1 MNRHQI
7 ENLYKANGLTDYQ
20 LKSTEDLLKT
30 HGIDYKA
37 VDGYSRLDE
46 LNQTLYKKFIVNKF
60 NACGLEYRATI
71 IPKGIYFV
79 EDTEYIAKE
88 RPEDDYYVV
97 VGGLVKAIDRNGM
110 MSVHRQWTD
119 ENYQNIGPVESE
131 TKRYLRFEYE
141 HHDGIPTWLHV
152 ISETEWY

>member
-1 MNRHQI
+1 MDRNRI
-7 ENLYKANGLTDYQ
+7 ENIYIANGLTNYQ

-46 LNQTLYKKFIVNKF
+46 LNQTLYRKFIVNKF

-71 IPKGIYFV
+71 TPKGIYFV

-88 RPEDDYYVV
+88 HPDDDYYVAV
-97 VGGLVKAIDRNGM
+97 EGLIKAIDKNGL
-110 MSVHRQWTD
+110 MSIHRQWTND
-119 ENYQNIGPVESE
+119 NYSHLRPVESK
-131 TKRYLRFEYE
+131 TKKYLRFEYE
-141 HHDGIPTWLHV
+141 HHDGTPAWLHV
-152 ISETEWY
+152 LSDTEWY